1 MNVRISRYTEQKS
14 SFDNILPIN
23 IYNYVIWRNGQDGAI
38 IDINNDLIYRFVEA
52 KRYDDGELKDYN
64 YDINDIPIVAVGIL
78 AFWLKH
84 RRNGNRLLE
93 RFANGTREVEDF
105 LELFDWFTQI
115 KFDQFKENNKKNPDT
130 WDWDWNYEFY
140 TRYIVPHE
148 MHMNKL
154 AEALFDYIS
163 DEDIS
168 YARSIMRNYI
178 AYLKKNRSKFG
189 YVMNKELLVLRA
201 FSTGDVFQ
209 LEDLEDYEV
218 STILDELEE
227 KGCVYVAR
235 IEGHGYEGVR
245 LLDKGKAYLK
255 ELEEKRQTPE
265 IPPSENSVQKETF
278 VESVLNDKLDER
290 KVVTALLKTKR
301 LGLGPKQFAFAVK
314 DFFRSISWLTTDIDT
329 KFVSWMKANQIITTA
344 SKDLQHVKENDKME
358 KLKGNLHN
366 TFQLLNGKNKWE
378 DRREYYKN
386 NDSQKINSGM

>member
-84 RRNGNRLLE
+84 RRNGNRLLKS
-93 RFANGTREVEDF
+93 FANGTREVEDF
-105 LELFDWFTQI
+105 LELFDWFTEI

>member
-84 RRNGNRLLE
+84 RRNSNRLLE
-93 RFANGTREVEDF
+93 SFANGTREVEDF
-105 LELFDWFTQI
+105 LELFDWFTEI

-163 DEDIS
+163 DEDLS

-201 FSTGDVFQ
+201 FRTGDVFQ

>member
-84 RRNGNRLLE
+84 RRNSNRLLE
-93 RFANGTREVEDF
+93 SFANGTREVEDF
-105 LELFDWFTQI
+105 LELFDWFTEI

>member
-84 RRNGNRLLE
+84 RRNGNRLLKS
-93 RFANGTREVEDF
+93 FANCTREVEDF
-105 LELFDWFTQI
+105 LELFDWFTEI

-255 ELEEKRQTPE
+255 ELEEKRQTQE

>member
-84 RRNGNRLLE
+84 RKNGNRLLE
-93 RFANGTREVEDF
+93 SFTNGTREVEDF

-201 FSTGDVFQ
+201 FSTGDAFQ